1 MQVAKRTIESSLTK
15 KGFIRD
21 ENHHTYFYHEY
32 NGKKTG
38 IYIYTSHG
46 SKSKAYRDSL
56 LSMMKKQLKLDTIN
70 QVVDL
75 FECPMSGKGYN
86 HILKDKS
93 LIK

>member
-1 MQVAKRTIESSLTK
+1 MQVAKRKIESSLAK

-32 NGKKTG
+32 KGKRTR
-38 IYIYTSHG
+38 IYTYISHG
-46 SKSKAYRDSL
+46 DKSKTYGNPL
-56 LSMMKKQLKLDTIN
+56 LSRMKRQLKLDTLS
-70 QVVDL
+70 QVLDL
-75 FECPMSGKGYN
+75 LKCPMSGKEYN